1 MPSAEELEQ
10 RLLAEEIK
18 AHLDPYEISRLEEME
33 AAQKNDPWEVE
44 HGDEQ
49 GAAGLG

>member
-10 RLLAEEIK
+10 MRLREEIEE
-18 AHLDPYEISRLEEME
+18 HLDPYEISRLMEME
-33 AAQKNDPWEVE
+33 AAQANDPWEVG
-44 HGDEQ
+44 HGDED

>member
-10 RLLAEEIK
+10 LLEAKE
-18 AHLDPYEISRLEEME
+18 HLDPYEISRLMEME

-49 GAAGLG
+49 GATGLG

>member
-18 AHLDPYEISRLEEME
+18 AHLDPYEISRREEME
-33 AAQKNDPWEVE
+33 AAKKHDPWKEE
-44 HGDEQ
+44 DGNLI
-49 GAAGLG
+49 GAPEMG